1 MRHTAVKRQCPSVAR
16 AVSRTGGE
24 SFAFWLVRARQSV
37 RNRGERSPCAGPPR
51 VSQAPRPRRSPSWC
65 RRWQFAP
72 ESRRQKRAVRAILG
86 SVVASWSLFT
96 APEERMSEDLVR
108 EFLAAQ
114 SSNGAVRESVTLE
127 LKRSLSR
134 TNVVKAIAA
143 MANTDGG
150 LVIVGVDE
158 DDPSVGPNAGVP
170 QDKTRLAIAD
180 QCRTMFTP
188 AFVPEIY
195 EIPLSQSSVGEVI
208 LVIRV
213 EPVPDL
219 RPVVLNG
226 VVYKRSPGASV
237 PATHDEIVSLVRRTA
252 TSAVGGTPVMALS
265 SFSPTTRACT
275 VGAEHPDA
283 VIRTVGA
290 LWRRQGASPMRLGTA
305 IRQALLRTVDQS
317 ALVGGLRRGP
327 SGHGES
333 PNAVTT
339 EQTSAYFES
348 QFGFSDGGFKHRL
361 GFRSQIEGPRVTF
374 TLDLEVRNQP
384 VALVSPRIQTP
395 NAPVLY
401 RTELAALLSEQLEL
415 VAVALPAALAD
426 VGIDGIFRVDPPV
439 SWVMTDPL
447 PIVEVLDLRD
457 ASRAGGI
464 RAPSYCFQASQELTD
479 KDAITGELRQWLEQ
493 FYLDLGC
500 EHESE
505 LAERDLASPPIV

>member
-1 MRHTAVKRQCPSVAR
+1 
-16 AVSRTGGE
+16 
-24 SFAFWLVRARQSV
+24 
-37 RNRGERSPCAGPPR
+37 
-51 VSQAPRPRRSPSWC
+51 
-65 RRWQFAP
+65 
-72 ESRRQKRAVRAILG
+72 
-86 SVVASWSLFT
+86 
-96 APEERMSEDLVR
+96 MSEDLVR

-127 LKRSLSR
+127 LKRSLNR

-158 DDPSVGPNAGVP
+158 DDPAVGPAAGVP

-195 EIPLSQSSVGEVI
+195 EIPLSSSSTGGVI

-213 EPVPDL
+213 ERLPDL

-237 PATHDEIVSLVRRTA
+237 PATHDDILNLVRRTP
-252 TSAVGGTPVMALS
+252 TSAVGSTPVMALS
-265 SFSPTTRACT
+265 SFSPTPRAWT
-275 VGAEHPDA
+275 VGSTHPDA
-283 VIRTVGA
+283 IIRTVGA
-290 LWRRQGASPMRLGTA
+290 LWRRQGASPMRLGTV
-305 IRQALLRTVDQS
+305 IRQALLRTVEQS
-317 ALVGGLRRGP
+317 ALVHGLHAGP
-327 SGHGES
+327 SRNGAS
-333 PNAVTT
+333 PKAATK
-339 EQTSAYFES
+339 EQTSTYFES
-348 QFGFSDGGFKHRL
+348 QFAFSDGEFDHRL
-361 GFRSQIEGPRVTF
+361 QFRSQIQGPRVTF

-384 VALVSPRIQTP
+384 VSLVSPRIQTP
-395 NAPVLY
+395 NAPTLY
-401 RTELAALLSEQLEL
+401 RTELAALLLEQVEL
-415 VAVALPAALAD
+415 VALALPTTLAD
-426 VGIDGIFRVDPPV
+426 VGVDGILRVDPPV

-464 RAPSYCFQASQELTD
+464 SASSYCFQASQEFTD
-479 KDAITGELRQWLEQ
+479 KDAVRGELRQWLEE

-505 LAERDLASPPIV
+505 LAERDLTSRPFV